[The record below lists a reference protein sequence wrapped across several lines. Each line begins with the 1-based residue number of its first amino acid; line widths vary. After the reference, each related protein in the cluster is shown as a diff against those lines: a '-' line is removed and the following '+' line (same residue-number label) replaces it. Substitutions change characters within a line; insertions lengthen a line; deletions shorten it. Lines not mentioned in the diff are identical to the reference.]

1 MAVTPERMQEIR
13 LDLLNL
19 IEVYKDMLESVNPVF
34 LLSEYATEEGAPTD
48 DEMNRLRDEVLPK
61 IHQRYLTLYSTI
73 EDKVSQML
81 RQYGEL
87 CQEALQTIGENA
99 DEDRMELRLNLSTE
113 IQRGIA
119 VITDALKALKP
130 RDILQAY
137 RASKRAPSRTFDMM
151 FRELEPKIQKKYLD
165 TVSDS
170 YEILMMLAE
179 KAAVA
184 AMSVRKDTGILAG
197 SPHPAG
203 VSDGSR

>member
-1 MAVTPERMQEIR
+1 MAATPEKMQEVR

-61 IHQRYLTLYSTI
+61 IHQRYLSLYSTI
-73 EDKVSQML
+73 EDKVSTML

-87 CQEALQTIGENA
+87 CQEALQAIGESA
-99 DEDRMELRLNLSTE
+99 DGDPMDLRLGLSTE
-113 IQRGIA
+113 IQRGIT

-137 RASKRAPSRTFDMM
+137 RTTRRPPSRTFDIM

-165 TVSDS
+165 TVSES
-170 YEILMMLAE
+170 YEILIMLAE
-179 KAAVA
+179 KAAAA
-184 AMSVRKDTGILAG
+184 AMA
-197 SPHPAG
+197 
-203 VSDGSR
+203 VSKEGARPVAPGTP

>member
-1 MAVTPERMQEIR
+1 MAATRVTPERMQEIR

-61 IHQRYLTLYSTI
+61 IHQRYLSLYSTI

-81 RQYGEL
+81 HEYGDL
-87 CQEALQTIGENA
+87 CQEAVQTIGENA
-99 DEDRMELRLNLSTE
+99 NGDRMDLRLGLSTE
-113 IQRGIA
+113 IQRGIT

-130 RDILQAY
+130 RDILQSY
-137 RASKRAPSRTFDMM
+137 RTQKRAPSRTFDMM

-165 TVSDS
+165 TVSES

-179 KAAVA
+179 RAASVA
-184 AMSVRKDTGILAG
+184 LA
-197 SPHPAG
+197 
-203 VSDGSR
+203 VSKEAAPSAEADQR

>member
-1 MAVTPERMQEIR
+1 MAATPEKMQEIR

-34 LLSEYATEEGAPTD
+34 LLSEYGTEEGAPTD

-73 EDKVSQML
+73 EDKVSLML
-81 RQYGEL
+81 RQYGDL
-87 CQEALQTIGENA
+87 CQEALQTIGDNA
-99 DEDRMELRLNLSTE
+99 GADRMDLRLGLSTE

-130 RDILQAY
+130 RDILQSY
-137 RASKRAPSRTFDMM
+137 RSAKRTPSRTFDLM

-165 TVSDS
+165 TVSES

-179 KAAVA
+179 KAAAA
-184 AMSVRKDTGILAG
+184 AMTVGKESAR
-197 SPHPAG
+197 PAEPLLK
-203 VSDGSR
+203 

>member
-34 LLSEYATEEGAPTD
+34 LLSEYASEEGAPTD

-73 EDKVSQML
+73 EDKVSIML
-81 RQYGEL
+81 RQYGDL
-87 CQEALQTIGENA
+87 CQQALQTIGEGA
-99 DEDRMELRLNLSTE
+99 ASDRMELRLGLSAE
-113 IQRGIA
+113 IQRGIS
-119 VITDALKALKP
+119 VITDALTALKP
-130 RDILQAY
+130 RDILQSY
-137 RASKRAPSRTFDMM
+137 RSTKRPPSRTFDIM

-179 KAAVA
+179 KAAEA
-184 AMSVRKDTGILAG
+184 AMA
-197 SPHPAG
+197 
-203 VSDGSR
+203 VSREGTRTSEEQ

>member
-1 MAVTPERMQEIR
+1 VPVTSERMQEIR

-34 LLSEYATEEGAPTD
+34 LLSEYTTEEGAPTD

-73 EDKVSQML
+73 EDKVSAML

-87 CQEALQTIGENA
+87 CQEALQTISDGA
-99 DEDRMELRLNLSTE
+99 GGDRMDLRLGLSTE
-113 IQRGIA
+113 VQRGIT

-130 RDILQAY
+130 RDILQSY
-137 RASKRAPSRTFDMM
+137 RTAKRPPSRTFDMM

-170 YEILMMLAE
+170 YEILTMLAE
-179 KAAVA
+179 KASLA
-184 AMSVRKDTGILAG
+184 AMSLGRENSRAG
-197 SPHPAG
+197 ENAAL
-203 VSDGSR
+203 

>member
-1 MAVTPERMQEIR
+1 MMAVTAERMQDLR

-19 IEVYKDMLESVNPVF
+19 IEVYKDMLESVNPIY

-48 DEMNRLRDEVLPK
+48 DEMNRLRDEILPK

-87 CQEALQTIGENA
+87 CQEALQSISDQHGG
-99 DEDRMELRLNLSTE
+99 DRMDLRLGLSTE
-113 IQRGIA
+113 GQRGITGT
-119 VITDALKALKP
+119 TDALKP

-137 RASKRAPSRTFDMM
+137 KTARRPPSRTFDMM
-151 FRELEPKIQKKYLD
+151 FRELEPKIQRKYLD

-170 YEILMMLAE
+170 YEILTMLAE
-179 KAAVA
+179 KAALA
-184 AMSVRKDTGILAG
+184 ALSAGREVGRTGDEQAG
-197 SPHPAG
+197 
-203 VSDGSR
+203 

>member
-1 MAVTPERMQEIR
+1 MAVTPEKMQEIR

-61 IHQRYLTLYSTI
+61 IHQRYLTLYGTI
-73 EDKVSQML
+73 EDKISQML
-81 RQYGEL
+81 HQYGEL
-87 CQEALQTIGENA
+87 CQDALQTIGDNA
-99 DEDRMELRLNLSTE
+99 EGDRMDLRLGLSTE
-113 IQRGIA
+113 IQRGIT

-130 RDILQAY
+130 RDILQSY
-137 RASKRAPSRTFDMM
+137 RSTKRPPSRTFDMM

-184 AMSVRKDTGILAG
+184 AMTVNKENIRGLELGPK
-197 SPHPAG
+197 
-203 VSDGSR
+203 

>member
-1 MAVTPERMQEIR
+1 MMAVTAERMQDLR

-19 IEVYKDMLESVNPVF
+19 IEVYKDMLESVNPIY

-48 DEMNRLRDEVLPK
+48 DEMNRLRDEILPK

-87 CQEALQTIGENA
+87 CQEALQNISEQHGA
-99 DEDRMELRLNLSTE
+99 DRMDLRLGLSTE
-113 IQRGIA
+113 VQRGIT

-137 RASKRAPSRTFDMM
+137 KTARRPPSRTFDMM
-151 FRELEPKIQKKYLD
+151 FRELEPKIQRKYLD

-170 YEILMMLAE
+170 YEILTMLAE
-179 KAAVA
+179 KAALA
-184 AMSVRKDTGILAG
+184 ALSAGREIGRTGDEQAG
-197 SPHPAG
+197 
-203 VSDGSR
+203 

>member
-73 EDKVSQML
+73 EDKISAML
-81 RQYGEL
+81 HQYGEL
-87 CQEALQTIGENA
+87 CQQALQNIGENV
-99 DEDRMELRLNLSTE
+99 DDDRMELRLNLSTE

-130 RDILQAY
+130 RDILQSY
-137 RASKRAPSRTFDMM
+137 RSAKRPPSRTFDMM

-179 KAAVA
+179 KAAAA
-184 AMSVRKDTGILAG
+184 AMA
-197 SPHPAG
+197 
-203 VSDGSR
+203 VSREGGRTEEASQS

>member
-1 MAVTPERMQEIR
+1 MAATPERMQEIR

-81 RQYGEL
+81 RQYGDL
-87 CQEALQTIGENA
+87 SQEALQVIGENT
-99 DEDRMELRLNLSTE
+99 DGDRMDLRLGLSTE

-130 RDILQAY
+130 RDILQSY
-137 RASKRAPSRTFDMM
+137 RSARRTPSRTFDIM

-179 KAAVA
+179 KAAVV
-184 AMSVRKDTGILAG
+184 AMGLRRESTRETEAG
-197 SPHPAG
+197 QK
-203 VSDGSR
+203 

>member
-1 MAVTPERMQEIR
+1 MAVTPEKMQEIR

-34 LLSEYATEEGAPTD
+34 LLSEYTTEEGAPTD

-61 IHQRYLTLYSTI
+61 IHQRYLTLYTTI
-73 EDKVSQML
+73 EDKISQML

-87 CQEALQTIGENA
+87 CQEALQDIGDNSGG
-99 DEDRMELRLNLSTE
+99 DRMDLRLGLSTE

-119 VITDALKALKP
+119 VVTDALKALKP
-130 RDILQAY
+130 RDILQSY
-137 RASKRAPSRTFDMM
+137 RSTKRPASRTFDMM

-165 TVSDS
+165 TVGDS

-179 KAAVA
+179 KAATA
-184 AMSVRKDTGILAG
+184 AMA
-197 SPHPAG
+197 
-203 VSDGSR
+203 VSKETARGAEPGQR

>member
-1 MAVTPERMQEIR
+1 MAVTSERMQEVR

-19 IEVYKDMLESVNPVF
+19 IEVYKDMLESVNPVH

-81 RQYGEL
+81 HQYGEL
-87 CQEALQTIGENA
+87 CQEALQSLGEQTGG
-99 DEDRMELRLNLSTE
+99 DRMDLRLGLSTE
-113 IQRGIA
+113 IQRGIT

-130 RDILQAY
+130 RDILQSY
-137 RASKRAPSRTFDMM
+137 RTAKRPPSRTFEIM

-170 YEILMMLAE
+170 YEILTMLAE
-179 KAAVA
+179 KAAIA
-184 AMSVRKDTGILAG
+184 ATAVGRERTGEAEPDT
-197 SPHPAG
+197 
-203 VSDGSR
+203 

>member
-61 IHQRYLTLYSTI
+61 IHQRYLTLYGTI
-73 EDKVSQML
+73 EDKISQML

-87 CQEALQTIGENA
+87 CQDALETIGDSAEG
-99 DEDRMELRLNLSTE
+99 DRMELRLGLSTE
-113 IQRGIA
+113 VQRGIA

-130 RDILQAY
+130 RDILQSY
-137 RASKRAPSRTFDMM
+137 RSAKRPPSRTFDMM

-179 KAAVA
+179 KAAAA
-184 AMSVRKDTGILAG
+184 AMA
-197 SPHPAG
+197 
-203 VSDGSR
+203 VSRESAKFPDIAAK

>member
-1 MAVTPERMQEIR
+1 MAVTPERMQEVR

-34 LLSEYATEEGAPTD
+34 LLSEYASEEGAPTD

-73 EDKVSQML
+73 EDKVSVML

-87 CQEALQTIGENA
+87 CQEALQNIGENV
-99 DEDRMELRLNLSTE
+99 EYDRMELRLSLSTE

-130 RDILQAY
+130 RDILQSYHTA
-137 RASKRAPSRTFDMM
+137 KRPPSRTFDMM

-170 YEILMMLAE
+170 YEILTMLAE

-184 AMSVRKDTGILAG
+184 AMAVGRERTGQSGEAG
-197 SPHPAG
+197 QS
-203 VSDGSR
+203 

>member
-1 MAVTPERMQEIR
+1 VAVTPEKMQEIR

-34 LLSEYATEEGAPTD
+34 LLSEYTTEEGAPTD

-61 IHQRYLTLYSTI
+61 IHQRYLTLYTTI
-73 EDKVSQML
+73 EDKISQML

-87 CQEALQTIGENA
+87 CQEALQDIGDNSGG
-99 DEDRMELRLNLSTE
+99 DRMDLRLGLSTE

-119 VITDALKALKP
+119 VVTDALKALKP
-130 RDILQAY
+130 RDILQSY
-137 RASKRAPSRTFDMM
+137 RSTKRPASRTFDMM

-165 TVSDS
+165 TVGDS

-179 KAAVA
+179 KAATA
-184 AMSVRKDTGILAG
+184 AMA
-197 SPHPAG
+197 
-203 VSDGSR
+203 VSKETARGAEPGQR

>member
-1 MAVTPERMQEIR
+1 MPVSAERMQEMR

-73 EDKVSQML
+73 EDKVQQML

-87 CQEALQTIGENA
+87 CQEALQTIGEQEGA
-99 DEDRMELRLNLSTE
+99 DRMDLRLGLSAE
-113 IQRGIA
+113 IQRGIM

-130 RDILQAY
+130 RDILQSY
-137 RASKRAPSRTFDMM
+137 KTVKRTPSRTFDMM

-170 YEILMMLAE
+170 YEILTMLAE
-179 KAAVA
+179 KAVA
-184 AMSVRKDTGILAG
+184 TAMAISRENGRSSGMGGG
-197 SPHPAG
+197 S
-203 VSDGSR
+203 

>member
-1 MAVTPERMQEIR
+1 MAATPERMQEIR

-61 IHQRYLTLYSTI
+61 IHQRYLMLYSTI

-81 RQYGEL
+81 RQYGDL
-87 CQEALQTIGENA
+87 AQEALQTIGENT
-99 DEDRMELRLNLSTE
+99 EGDRMDLRLSLSTE
-113 IQRGIA
+113 VQRGIA

-130 RDILQAY
+130 RDILQSY
-137 RASKRAPSRTFDMM
+137 RSAKRAPSRTFDIM

-184 AMSVRKDTGILAG
+184 AMGVRKESIRETDA
-197 SPHPAG
+197 SQK
-203 VSDGSR
+203 

>member
-1 MAVTPERMQEIR
+1 VAVTPERMQEIR

-34 LLSEYATEEGAPTD
+34 LLSEYASEDGAPTD

-81 RQYGEL
+81 HQYGDL
-87 CQEALQTIGENA
+87 CQEALQGIGENV
-99 DEDRMELRLNLSTE
+99 DDDRMELRLNLSTE
-113 IQRGIA
+113 IQRGIG

-137 RASKRAPSRTFDMM
+137 RTAKRAPSRTFDMM

-184 AMSVRKDTGILAG
+184 AMAMQKDKGGLPQA
-197 SPHPAG
+197 PHQVG
-203 VSDGSR
+203 VTDGSR

>member
-1 MAVTPERMQEIR
+1 MAVTPERMQEVR

-87 CQEALQTIGENA
+87 CQEALQSIG
-99 DEDRMELRLNLSTE
+99 DGVDDDRMELRLNLSTE
-113 IQRGIA
+113 VQRGIT

-137 RASKRAPSRTFDMM
+137 RTSKRAPSRTFDMI

-170 YEILMMLAE
+170 YEILIMLAE
-179 KAAVA
+179 KAATA
-184 AMSVRKDTGILAG
+184 AMAVRKETPTLA
-197 SPHPAG
+197 
-203 VSDGSR
+203 DGTSRVV

>member
-1 MAVTPERMQEIR
+1 MATTPERMQEIR

-73 EDKVSQML
+73 EDKISQML

-87 CQEALQTIGENA
+87 CQEALVTIGENP
-99 DEDRMELRLNLSTE
+99 DGDRMDLRLGLSTE

-130 RDILQAY
+130 RDILQSY
-137 RASKRAPSRTFDMM
+137 RTAKRPPSRTFDIM

-165 TVSDS
+165 TVSES
-170 YEILMMLAE
+170 YEILIMLAE
-179 KAAVA
+179 KAASA
-184 AMSVRKDTGILAG
+184 AMVVKKESGREPQSGQK
-197 SPHPAG
+197 
-203 VSDGSR
+203 

>member
-1 MAVTPERMQEIR
+1 MAVTPERMQEVR

-81 RQYGEL
+81 RQYGDL
-87 CQEALQTIGENA
+87 CQEALQSIG
-99 DEDRMELRLNLSTE
+99 DSVDDDRMELRLNLSTE
-113 IQRGIA
+113 VQRGIT
-119 VITDALKALKP
+119 VITEALKALKP
-130 RDILQAY
+130 RDILQSY
-137 RASKRAPSRTFDMM
+137 RTAKRAPSRTFDMM

-184 AMSVRKDTGILAG
+184 AMAVRKETPALTDGASRAT
-197 SPHPAG
+197 SPN
-203 VSDGSR
+203 

>member
-1 MAVTPERMQEIR
+1 MMAVTAERMQDLR

-19 IEVYKDMLESVNPVF
+19 IEVYKDMLESVNPIY

-48 DEMNRLRDEVLPK
+48 DEMNRLRDEILPK

-87 CQEALQTIGENA
+87 CQEALQSISDQHGG
-99 DEDRMELRLNLSTE
+99 DRMDLRLGLSTE
-113 IQRGIA
+113 VQRGIT
-119 VITDALKALKP
+119 VITDALKP

-137 RASKRAPSRTFDMM
+137 KTARRPPSRTFDMM
-151 FRELEPKIQKKYLD
+151 FRELEPKIQRKYLD

-170 YEILMMLAE
+170 YEILTMLAE
-179 KAAVA
+179 KAALA
-184 AMSVRKDTGILAG
+184 ALSAGREVGRTGDEQAG
-197 SPHPAG
+197 
-203 VSDGSR
+203 

>member
-1 MAVTPERMQEIR
+1 MPVTSERMQELR
-13 LDLLNL
+13 FDLLNL
-19 IEVYKDMLESVNPVF
+19 IEVYKEMLESVNPVF
-34 LLSEYATEEGAPTD
+34 LLSEYASEDGAPTD

-81 RQYGEL
+81 RQYGDL
-87 CQEALQTIGENA
+87 CQEALQSIGDSV

-113 IQRGIA
+113 IQRGIG

-137 RASKRAPSRTFDMM
+137 RTSKRAPSRTFDMM

-184 AMSVRKDTGILAG
+184 AMAVRKEGGPLPTA
-197 SPHPAG
+197 PHQLG
-203 VSDGSR
+203 VTDGSR

>member
-1 MAVTPERMQEIR
+1 MAVTPEKMQEIR

-61 IHQRYLTLYSTI
+61 IHQRYLTLYTTI
-73 EDKVSQML
+73 EDKISMML
-81 RQYGEL
+81 HQYGEL
-87 CQEALQTIGENA
+87 CQEALA
-99 DEDRMELRLNLSTE
+99 DISSNSTDDRMELRLGLSTE
-113 IQRGIA
+113 VQRGIA

-130 RDILQAY
+130 RDILQSY
-137 RASKRAPSRTFDMM
+137 RSAKRPPSRTFDMM

-165 TVSDS
+165 TVGDS

-179 KAAVA
+179 KAATA
-184 AMSVRKDTGILAG
+184 AMAVSRESAR
-197 SPHPAG
+197 PAEPTQ
-203 VSDGSR
+203 R

>member
-19 IEVYKDMLESVNPVF
+19 IEVYKDMLESVNPVY
-34 LLSEYATEEGAPTD
+34 LLSEYASEEGAPTD

-81 RQYGEL
+81 RQYGDL
-87 CQEALQTIGENA
+87 CQEALQSIG
-99 DEDRMELRLNLSTE
+99 DSVDGDRMELRLNLSTE
-113 IQRGIA
+113 IQRGIG

-130 RDILQAY
+130 RDILQSY
-137 RASKRAPSRTFDMM
+137 RTAKRTPSRTFDMM

-165 TVSDS
+165 TVSES

-184 AMSVRKDTGILAG
+184 AMAVHKDGNGVPAT
-197 SPHPAG
+197 PHQAG
-203 VSDGSR
+203 VTDGAR

>member
-34 LLSEYATEEGAPTD
+34 LLSEYASEDGAPTD

-87 CQEALQTIGENA
+87 CQEALQAIGDNV
-99 DEDRMELRLNLSTE
+99 DEDRMELRLSLSTE

-137 RASKRAPSRTFDMM
+137 RSGKRAPSRTFDMM
-151 FRELEPKIQKKYLD
+151 FKELEPKIQKKYLD

-179 KAAVA
+179 KAAIA
-184 AMSVRKDTGILAG
+184 AMSVKKESGAVADG
-197 SPHPAG
+197 SPRSTVA
-203 VSDGSR
+203 

>member
-1 MAVTPERMQEIR
+1 MPAGARSPERMQEIR

-73 EDKVSQML
+73 EDKVSMML
-81 RQYGEL
+81 RQYGDL
-87 CQEALQTIGENA
+87 CQQALQTIGESA
-99 DEDRMELRLNLSTE
+99 DGDRMELRLGLSAE
-113 IQRGIA
+113 IQRGIS
-119 VITDALKALKP
+119 VITDALTALKP
-130 RDILQAY
+130 RDILQSY
-137 RASKRAPSRTFDMM
+137 RSTKRPPSRTFDIM

-179 KAAVA
+179 KAAEA
-184 AMSVRKDTGILAG
+184 AMAVGREGARTEGE
-197 SPHPAG
+197 
-203 VSDGSR
+203 